1 MTSKSS
7 TTKKWISTRIYEW
20 ALIFATLFLQFAI
33 SDGRAAAQDTLGGHI
48 GTVFPLV
55 THADGNTTN
64 IFLNFAIGIPAGVTV
79 KGPGRLAV
87 DFEMVPFI
95 QNSPRSVTLL
105 VDPGVLV
112 KLGHGFTYGTRMAF
126 SVNTAQFGFI
136 PLLNKSWPIKS
147 KDSFFKAYFV
157 ETDFPIFFN
166 RPTGGEATNPF
177 TFALHIGV
185 GF

>member
-1 MTSKSS
+1 MTNTLGTS
-7 TTKKWISTRIYEW
+7 KKWITIYGW
-20 ALIFATLFLQFAI
+20 ALILGMLCFQLAVCDT
-33 SDGRAAAQDTLGGHI
+33 RAAAQDTLGGHI

-64 IFLNFAIGIPAGVTV
+64 IFLNFTIGVPIGVTV

-87 DFEMVPFI
+87 DFETVPFI

-112 KLGHGFTYGTRMAF
+112 KLGHGFTYGTRLAF
-126 SVNTAQFGFI
+126 SVNSSQFGFI
-136 PLLNKSWPIKS
+136 PLLNKSWPIKA
-147 KDSFFKAYFV
+147 KDSFFKAYFL

-177 TFALHIGV
+177 TFALHLGV